1 MLILSISFTY
11 IHNRINK
18 GKLDQ
23 GEKKEEVVSNAFNKF
38 RQMDSRGQENNDD
51 SSLPTTHQNTIK

>member
-1 MLILSISFTY
+1 M
-11 IHNRINK
+11 